1 MNEYVERLLGYN
13 PNYDAQ
19 LLQRAYETAEK
30 YHRGQK
36 RKSGEDYIIHPM
48 AVGIILADL
57 GMDEGSIAASLL
69 HDVLE
74 DTDYTLEQME
84 KDFGKEIAGLVDGVT
99 KLKNINY
106 RSKEEE
112 QAENIRKMFFA
123 MTKDIRVLLIKLAD
137 RLHNLRTIN
146 YQTPQKIREKCQ
158 ETLDIYAPLAA
169 RLGIYAFKFEME
181 DIAFKNLEPEAYEEL
196 DLEMKKRQ
204 VNRQGA
210 IDEVIID
217 VHSLLGGTD
226 IKYEIYGRQKHYYSI
241 YKKMVYQNRQLDEI
255 FDLTAVRIIVDSVK
269 DCYGVLGAV
278 HTQWTP
284 IPGRFKDY
292 IAMPKTNRY
301 QSLHTT
307 VIAKSG
313 NPFEIQIRTK
323 EMHRVAEYG
332 IAAHWKYKEGRI
344 GFDDDETKLAWL
356 RQTLEWQQEL
366 KDPEE
371 FMETVKMDLFSNQVF
386 VFTPKGDVMELPA
399 GSTPLDFAF
408 KVHTDVGGKCVGAK
422 VNGKMVPINYELQN
436 GEIVSIITS
445 SNAKPSLDWLKI
457 VKTNSA
463 KNKIRQYLKRE
474 AKAQTPEKTAAEKVK
489 EAKEE
494 ALQKEQERIAEEQ
507 RKEKE
512 EAKRLEQAKKKA
524 PERTEGVRVKGVEN
538 LLIRYA
544 KCCSPVPGDD
554 IIGYTTKGRGV
565 SIHRKDCSNIVSL
578 PEHERA
584 RLIPVSWIYDE
595 SSPNFNAA
603 MTLVAEDRKG
613 LMSDISKTCTD
624 MDININGLNL
634 KKDKAGMVV
643 VDMTLS
649 IANTGDI
656 LKVISKMKQIKGVVD
671 VYRANA

>member
-217 VHSLLGGTD
+217 VHRLLGGTD

-474 AKAQTPEKTAAEKVK
+474 AKAQTPEKTAAEKAK

-494 ALQKEQERIAEEQ
+494 ALQKEQEKIAEEQ

-578 PEHERA
+578 PEQERA

>member
-1 MNEYVERLLGYN
+1 MHEYVEQLLGYN
-13 PNYDAQ
+13 PHYDAQ
-19 LLQRAYETAEK
+19 LLKRAYETAEK
-30 YHRGQK
+30 YPRGQK

-48 AVGIILADL
+48 AVGTILADL
-57 GMDEGSIAASLL
+57 GMDEDSIAASLL

-84 KDFGKEIAGLVDGVT
+84 RDFGKEITGLVDGVT
-99 KLKNINY
+99 KLKNISY

-146 YQTPQKIREKCQ
+146 YQTPEKIREKCQ

-181 DIAFKNLEPEAYEEL
+181 DIAFKNLEPNAYEEL
-196 DLEMKKRQ
+196 DREMKKRQ
-204 VNRQGA
+204 VNRQDA
-210 IDEVIID
+210 IDEVISD
-217 VHSLLGGTD
+217 VHKLLGDTG
-226 IKYEIYGRQKHYYSI
+226 IEYEIYGRQKHYYTI

-278 HTQWTP
+278 HTMWTP

-292 IAMPKTNRY
+292 VAMPKTNRY

-332 IAAHWKYKEGRI
+332 IAAHWKYKEGRA
-344 GFDDDETKLAWL
+344 GEDDDETKLAWL

-463 KNKIRQYLKRE
+463 KNKIRQYLKKE
-474 AKAQTPEKTAAEKVK
+474 AKAQTPEKTAAEKAK

-565 SIHRKDCSNIVSL
+565 SIHRKDCSNICAL
-578 PEHERA
+578 PEQECA

-656 LKVISKMKQIKGVVD
+656 LKVISKMKQIRGVVD

>member
-494 ALQKEQERIAEEQ
+494 ALQKELERIAEEQ

-565 SIHRKDCSNIVSL
+565 SIHRKDCGNIVSL